1 MICKSV
7 KEYINNHGSLYINSM
22 IPTRRENKISTSKFQ
37 KTQFLI
43 STNKFN
49 NKMMK
54 LKKQNPLMPESF
66 QNILNVQ
73 LLNIELQH

>member
-1 MICKSV
+1 L
-7 KEYINNHGSLYINSM
+7 SL
-22 IPTRRENKISTSKFQ
+22 E
-37 KTQFLI
+37 
-43 STNKFN
+43 FN

-73 LLNIELQH
+73 LLNIELHH